1 VNPVEGLLYGL
12 ELVFTVELLLAAFIG
27 AAAGT
32 AIGVLPG
39 LGPVAGAALILPLT
53 FTLPPAAGLI
63 MIAGVYAGSMY
74 GGSTTSVLMNMPGEA
89 ASVVTA
95 IDGYEMTRQGRAG
108 PALSIMAVGS
118 FIAGT
123 IAIILVTLMS
133 PLLANVALLFGPAE
147 YLALTG
153 GGLLVLARVAGG
165 SPASGYFPMVLGV
178 LLGTVGVEQITGI
191 FRFTFGLQELALGFS
206 LVPVAVGLYGIAE
219 IFLILEDPE
228 RAAKVR
234 SVKLRELLPSR
245 DDWRRAW
252 APWGRGSLI
261 GFFFGLL
268 PGPSATLSS
277 FASYRTEKAVS
288 KHRDELGKGAVEG
301 VAGPE
306 AANNGA
312 AVGSLVPL
320 LSLGL
325 PFSATFALMLAA
337 MVVQGIQPGPLLIE
351 QRPDIFWSLIASMY
365 VANVMLLIL
374 NLPLVGV
381 WVSLLR
387 IPKSMLMPGILV
399 IAVLGAYS
407 TRSSMLD
414 VWVLLVMGVVGYLL
428 RKLDFA
434 VASLIVGL
442 VLGPFIEKHFREG
455 MFLSR
460 GDLTYFL
467 ESGIAIAIWVLALI
481 VMFGGGIWRFA
492 RRRLIGA
499 EGDKVKL
506 EVED

>member
-1 VNPVEGLLYGL
+1 MNSWEGLLYGL
-12 ELVFTVELLLAAFIG
+12 ELVFTYELLLAAFVG

-53 FTLPPAAGLI
+53 FSLPPAAGLI

-95 IDGYEMTRQGRAG
+95 IDGYEMTRKGRAG

-133 PLLANVALLFGPAE
+133 PLLSNVALLFGPAE

-153 GGLLVLARVAGG
+153 GGLLILARVSGG
-165 SPASGYFPMVLGV
+165 SPASGFFPMVLGI
-178 LLGTVGVEQITGI
+178 LLGTVGVEGVTGI
-191 FRFTFGLQELALGFS
+191 FRYTFGIQELALGFS
-206 LVPVAVGLYGIAE
+206 LVPVAIGLYGIAE
-219 IFLILEDPE
+219 IFLLIEDPD

-234 SVKLRELLPSR
+234 SVKLKELLPSR
-245 DDWRRAW
+245 EEWGRSF
-252 APWGRGSLI
+252 APWGRGSMV

-277 FASYRTEKAVS
+277 FASYRIEKSVS
-288 KHRDELGKGAVEG
+288 KHRDEMGTGAVEG

-306 AANNGA
+306 AANNAA

-337 MVVQGIQPGPLLIE
+337 MQVQGIQPGPLLIE

-365 VANVMLLIL
+365 VANVMLLVL
-374 NLPLVGV
+374 NLPMVGV
-381 WVSLLR
+381 WVSVLR
-387 IPKSMLMPGILV
+387 IPKSMLMPGIIV

-407 TRSSMLD
+407 TRFSMLD
-414 VWVLLVMGVVGYLL
+414 VYVLVLLGAIGWLL

-434 VASLIVGL
+434 LASMIVGL

-455 MFLSR
+455 LFLSR
-460 GDLTYFL
+460 GDVSFFWH
-467 ESGIAIAIWVLALI
+467 SGIAIGIWTLALV
-481 VMFGGGIWRFA
+481 VMLGGPLWNVV
-492 RRRLIGA
+492 RRRVVPEEA
-499 EGDKVKL
+499 QQVKL
-506 EVED
+506 EVDD

>member
-1 VNPVEGLLYGL
+1 MNSWEGLLYGL

-39 LGPVAGAALILPLT
+39 LGPVAGAALILPMT

-108 PALSIMAVGS
+108 PALAIMAVGS

-133 PLLANVALLFGPAE
+133 PLLSNAALLFGSAE

-153 GGLLVLARVAGG
+153 GGLLVLARVSGG
-165 SPASGYFPMVLGV
+165 SPASGFFPMVLGV
-178 LLGTVGVEQITGI
+178 MLGTVGVEQVTGF
-191 FRFTFGLQELALGFS
+191 FRFTFSIQELALGFS
-206 LVPVAVGLYGIAE
+206 LVPVAIGLYGIAE
-219 IFLILEDPE
+219 IFLIIEDPD
-228 RAAKVR
+228 RAAKVK
-234 SVKLRELLPSR
+234 SVKLRELLPTR
-245 DDWRRAW
+245 EDWRRSW
-252 APWGRGSLI
+252 APWGRGSLL

-277 FASYRTEKAVS
+277 FASYRLEKSVS
-288 KHRDELGKGAVEG
+288 KNRDKLGTGAVEG

-306 AANNGA
+306 AANNSA

-374 NLPLVGV
+374 NLPLVGI

-387 IPKSMLMPGILV
+387 IPKSMLIPGIIV
-399 IAVLGAYS
+399 IASLGAFS
-407 TRSSMLD
+407 TRFSMLD
-414 VWVLLVMGVVGYLL
+414 VYVLVLTGAIGYLL

-434 VASLIVGL
+434 LASMIVGL
-442 VLGPFIEKHFREG
+442 VLGPFIEKHFREA

-460 GDLTYFL
+460 GDLTYFID
-467 ESGIAIAIWVLALI
+467 SGIALGMWIVALV
-481 VMFGGGIWRFA
+481 VMFGGPIWKLV
-492 RRRLIGA
+492 RRRLLGA
-499 EGDKVKL
+499 EADKVKL

>member
-1 VNPVEGLLYGL
+1 MNSWEGLLYGL
-12 ELVFTVELLLAAFIG
+12 ELVFTPELLLAAFIG

-95 IDGYEMTRQGRAG
+95 IDGYEMTRKGRAG

-133 PLLANVALLFGPAE
+133 PLLSNVALLFGPAE

-153 GGLLVLARVAGG
+153 GGLLVLARVSGG
-165 SPASGYFPMVLGV
+165 SPASGFFPMVLGV
-178 LLGTVGVEQITGI
+178 LLGTVGVEQVTGF
-191 FRFTFGLQELALGFS
+191 FRYTFGIQDLALGFS
-206 LVPVAVGLYGIAE
+206 LVPVAIGLYGIAE
-219 IFLILEDPE
+219 IFLLIEDPE
-228 RAAKVR
+228 RAAKVK

-245 DDWRRAW
+245 EEWRRAW
-252 APWGRGSLI
+252 APWGRGSVI

-288 KHRDELGKGAVEG
+288 KNRDKLGTGAVEG

-374 NLPLVGV
+374 NLPMVGL
-381 WVSLLR
+381 WVSVLR
-387 IPKSMLMPGILV
+387 IPKSILMPGIIV
-399 IAVLGAYS
+399 IAVLGAFS
-407 TRSSMLD
+407 TRFNMLD
-414 VWVLLVMGVVGYLL
+414 VYVLVLLGAVGYFL

-434 VASLIVGL
+434 LASMIVGL

-460 GDLTYFL
+460 GDLSYFVD
-467 ESGIAIAIWVLALI
+467 SGIAIGMWVVAL
-481 VMFGGGIWRFA
+481 VVLFGGGIWNLV
-492 RRRLIGA
+492 RRRIVGEEA
-499 EGDKVKL
+499 DKVKL

>member
-1 VNPVEGLLYGL
+1 VNPIEGLLYGL
-12 ELVFTVELLLAAFIG
+12 ELVFTPELLLAAFIG

-95 IDGYEMTRQGRAG
+95 IDGYEMTRKGRAG

-118 FIAGT
+118 FLAGT
-123 IAIILVTLMS
+123 VAIILVTVMS

-165 SPASGYFPMVLGV
+165 SPASGYFPMVIGV
-178 LLGTVGVEQITGI
+178 LLGTVGVEQVTGV
-191 FRFTFGLQELALGFS
+191 FRYTFGIQDLALGFS
-206 LVPVAVGLYGIAE
+206 LVPVAIGLYGIAE
-219 IFLILEDPE
+219 ILLLVEDPD

-245 DDWRRAW
+245 EEWRRAW
-252 APWGRGSLI
+252 APWGRGSIL

-277 FASYRTEKAVS
+277 FASYRLEKSVS

-365 VANVMLLIL
+365 VANVMLLVL

-387 IPKSMLMPGILV
+387 IPKSMLMPGIIV

-407 TRSSMLD
+407 TRNNMID
-414 VWVLLVMGVVGYLL
+414 VWVLVTMGFVGYLL

-434 VASLIVGL
+434 LASLIVGL

-460 GDLTYFL
+460 GDLTFFFH
-467 ESGIAIAIWVLALI
+467 SGIAIGIWVVALI
-481 VMFGGGIWRFA
+481 VMFGGPIWNLV
-492 RRRLIGA
+492 RRRLMGA
-499 EGDKVKL
+499 EGDKIKL

>member
-1 VNPVEGLLYGL
+1 
-12 ELVFTVELLLAAFIG
+12 
-27 AAAGT
+27 
-32 AIGVLPG
+32 
-39 LGPVAGAALILPLT
+39 
-53 FTLPPAAGLI
+53 
-63 MIAGVYAGSMY
+63 
-74 GGSTTSVLMNMPGEA
+74 
-89 ASVVTA
+89 
-95 IDGYEMTRQGRAG
+95 
-108 PALSIMAVGS
+108 
-118 FIAGT
+118 
-123 IAIILVTLMS
+123 
-133 PLLANVALLFGPAE
+133 LFGSAE

-165 SPASGYFPMVLGV
+165 SAASGYFPMVLGI
-178 LLGTVGVEQITGI
+178 LLGTVGVEQVTGA
-191 FRFTFGLQELALGFS
+191 FRYTFGFQELALGFS

-219 IFLILEDPE
+219 IFLLIEDPE
-228 RAAKVR
+228 RAAKVK
-234 SVKLRELLPSR
+234 SVKLRELMPSR
-245 DDWRRAW
+245 EEWRRAW
-252 APWGRGSLI
+252 APWGRGSAL

-277 FASYRTEKAVS
+277 FSAYRLEKAVS
-288 KHRDELGKGAVEG
+288 KNRDQLGKGAVEG
-301 VAGPE
+301 VAAPE

-337 MVVQGIQPGPLLIE
+337 MVVQGIEPGPLLIE

-374 NLPLVGV
+374 NLPMVGV
-381 WVSLLR
+381 WVSVLR
-387 IPKSMLMPGILV
+387 IPKSMLMPGIMV
-399 IAVLGAYS
+399 IAVLGSYS

-414 VWVLLVMGVVGYLL
+414 VWVLVVMGALGYML

-434 VASLIVGL
+434 MASLIVGL

-460 GDLTYFL
+460 GDLTYFVA
-467 ESGIAIAIWVLALI
+467 SPIAVTIWTVALI
-481 VMFGGGIWRFA
+481 VMFGGPIWKLV
-492 RRRLIGA
+492 RRRVMGEGA
-499 EGDKVKL
+499 DKVKL

>member
-1 VNPVEGLLYGL
+1 MSPFEGLLYGL
-12 ELVFTVELLLAAFIG
+12 ELVFTVELLLAAFVG

-53 FTLPPAAGLI
+53 FSLPPAAGLI

-95 IDGYEMTRQGRAG
+95 IDGYQMTRKGRAG

-133 PLLANVALLFGPAE
+133 PLLSNVALLFGPAE

-153 GGLLVLARVAGG
+153 GGLLVLARVSGG
-165 SPASGYFPMVLGV
+165 SPASGFFPMVLGV
-178 LLGTVGVEQITGI
+178 MLGTVGVEGVTGI
-191 FRFTFGLQELALGFS
+191 FRYTFGIQELALGFS
-206 LVPVAVGLYGIAE
+206 LVPVAIGLYGIAE
-219 IFLILEDPE
+219 IFLLVEDPD

-234 SVKLRELLPSR
+234 SVKLKELLPSR
-245 DDWRRAW
+245 EEWRRSF

-277 FASYRTEKAVS
+277 FASYRMEKAVS
-288 KHRDELGKGAVEG
+288 KHRDEMGTGAVEG
-301 VAGPE
+301 IAGPE
-306 AANNGA
+306 AANNSA
-312 AVGSLVPL
+312 AIGSLVPL

-374 NLPLVGV
+374 NLPLVGI

-387 IPKSMLMPGILV
+387 IPKSMLMPGIIV

-407 TRSSMLD
+407 TRFSMLD
-414 VWVLLVMGVVGYLL
+414 VYVLVTLGAVGWIL

-434 VASLIVGL
+434 LASMIVGL
-442 VLGPFIEKHFREG
+442 VLGGFIEKHFREG

-460 GDLTYFL
+460 GDLSYFL
-467 ESGIAIAIWVLALI
+467 DSGIAIAMWITAL
-481 VMFGGGIWRFA
+481 VVVFGGPIWNLV
-492 RRRLIGA
+492 RRKVIPA
-499 EGDKVKL
+499 EAQKVKL

>member
-1 VNPVEGLLYGL
+1 VNPIEGLLYGL
-12 ELVFTVELLLAAFIG
+12 ELVFTPELLLAAFIG

-118 FIAGT
+118 FLAGT
-123 IAIILVTLMS
+123 VAIILVTVMS

-165 SPASGYFPMVLGV
+165 SPASGYFPMVIGV
-178 LLGTVGVEQITGI
+178 LLGTVGVEQVTGV
-191 FRFTFGLQELALGFS
+191 FRYTFGIQDLALGFS
-206 LVPVAVGLYGIAE
+206 LVPVAIGLYGIAE
-219 IFLILEDPE
+219 ILLLVEDPD

-245 DDWRRAW
+245 EEWRRAW
-252 APWGRGSLI
+252 APWGRGSIL

-277 FASYRTEKAVS
+277 FASYRLEKSVS
-288 KHRDELGKGAVEG
+288 KHKDQLGKGAVEG

-365 VANVMLLIL
+365 VANVMLLVL

-387 IPKSMLMPGILV
+387 IPKSMLMPGIIV

-407 TRSSMLD
+407 TRNNMID
-414 VWVLLVMGVVGYLL
+414 VWVLVTMGAVGYLL

-434 VASLIVGL
+434 LASMIVGL
-442 VLGPFIEKHFREG
+442 VLGPLIEKHFREG

-460 GDLTYFL
+460 GDLTFFL
-467 ESGIAIAIWVLALI
+467 HSGISIGIWAVALL
-481 VMFGGGIWRFA
+481 VMFGGPIWNLV
-492 RRRLIGA
+492 RRRLMGA
-499 EGDKVKL
+499 EGEKVKL

>member
-1 VNPVEGLLYGL
+1 VSPIEGLLYGL
-12 ELVFTVELLLAAFIG
+12 ELVFTPELLLAAFIG

-39 LGPVAGAALILPLT
+39 LGPVAGAAIILPLT

-74 GGSTTSVLMNMPGEA
+74 GGSTTSVLMNMPGES

-123 IAIILVTLMS
+123 IAIVLVTLMS
-133 PLLANVALLFGPAE
+133 PIVANVALLFGSAE

-165 SPASGYFPMVLGV
+165 SAASGYFPMVLGI
-178 LLGTVGVEQITGI
+178 LLGTVGVEQVTGV
-191 FRFTFGLQELALGFS
+191 FRYTFGVQDLALGFS

-219 IFLILEDPE
+219 IFLLIEDPE

-234 SVKLRELLPSR
+234 SVKLRELMPSR
-245 DDWRRAW
+245 EEWRRAW
-252 APWGRGSLI
+252 APWGRGSVL

-277 FASYRTEKAVS
+277 FSSYRLEKAVS
-288 KHRDELGKGAVEG
+288 KNRDQLGKGAVEG

-337 MVVQGIQPGPLLIE
+337 MVVQGIEPGPLLIE

-374 NLPLVGV
+374 NLPMVGV
-381 WVSLLR
+381 WVSVLR
-387 IPKSMLMPGILV
+387 IPKSMLMPGIMV

-407 TRSSMLD
+407 TRFNMLD
-414 VWVLLVMGVVGYLL
+414 VWVLVVMGVLGYML

-434 VASLIVGL
+434 LASLIVGL

-460 GDLTYFL
+460 GDLTYFV
-467 ESGIAIAIWVLALI
+467 ESPIAIAIWIVALV
-481 VMFGGGIWRFA
+481 VMFGGPIWKLV
-492 RRRLIGA
+492 RRRIIGA
-499 EGDKVKL
+499 EADKVTIGA
-506 EVED
+506 DD

>member
-1 VNPVEGLLYGL
+1 MNPWEGLLYGL
-12 ELVFTVELLLAAFIG
+12 ELVFTPELLLAAFIG

-123 IAIILVTLMS
+123 VAIILVTLMS
-133 PLLANVALLFGPAE
+133 PLLSNVALLFGSAE
-147 YLALTG
+147 YLALTL
-153 GGLLVLARVAGG
+153 GGLLVLARVSGG
-165 SPASGYFPMVLGV
+165 SPASGFFPMVLGV
-178 LLGTVGVEQITGI
+178 LLGTVGVEGVTGI
-191 FRFTFGLQELALGFS
+191 FRYTFGIQQLALGFS
-206 LVPVAVGLYGIAE
+206 LVPVAIGLYGIAE
-219 IFLILEDPE
+219 IFMLIEDPD
-228 RAAKVR
+228 RAAKVK
-234 SVKLRELLPSR
+234 SVKLRELMPSR
-245 DDWRRAW
+245 EEWRRAW
-252 APWGRGSLI
+252 APWGRGSLL

-277 FASYRTEKAVS
+277 FSAYRLEKAVS
-288 KHRDELGKGAVEG
+288 KNRDQIGKGAVEG

-306 AANNGA
+306 AANNAA

-374 NLPLVGV
+374 NLPMVGL
-381 WVSLLR
+381 WVSVLR
-387 IPKSMLMPGILV
+387 IPKSMLMPGIIV

-407 TRSSMLD
+407 TRFSMLD
-414 VWVLLVMGVVGYLL
+414 VYVLMVLGAAGYML

-434 VASLIVGL
+434 LASMIVGL

-460 GDLTYFL
+460 GDLSYFFD
-467 ESGIAIAIWVLALI
+467 SGIALAFYAVAVVVMLGGPIWNLL
-481 VMFGGGIWRFA
+481 RK
-492 RRRLIGA
+492 RLIGDEA
-499 EGDKVKL
+499 EKVKL

>member
-1 VNPVEGLLYGL
+1 VNAIEGLLYGL
-12 ELVFTVELLLAAFIG
+12 ELVLTPELLLAAFVG

-74 GGSTTSVLMNMPGEA
+74 GGSTTSVLMNMPGES

-123 IAIILVTLMS
+123 IAIILVTLVS
-133 PLLANVALLFGPAE
+133 PIVANVALLFGSAE

-165 SPASGYFPMVLGV
+165 SAASGYFPMMLGV
-178 LLGTVGVEQITGI
+178 LLGTVGVEQVTGV
-191 FRFTFGLQELALGFS
+191 FRYTFGFQELALGFS

-219 IFLILEDPE
+219 IFLIIEDPD
-228 RAAKVR
+228 RAAKVK
-234 SVKLRELLPSR
+234 SVKLRELMPSR
-245 DDWRRAW
+245 EEWRRAW
-252 APWGRGSLI
+252 APWGRGSVL

-277 FASYRTEKAVS
+277 FSSYRLEKAVS
-288 KHRDELGKGAVEG
+288 KHRDKLGKGAIEG
-301 VAGPE
+301 VAAPE

-365 VANVMLLIL
+365 IANVMLLIL
-374 NLPLVGV
+374 NLPMVGV
-381 WVSLLR
+381 WVSVLR
-387 IPKSMLMPGILV
+387 IPKSILMPGIMV

-407 TRSSMLD
+407 TRFSMLD
-414 VWVLLVMGVVGYLL
+414 VWVLVVMGVLGYML

-434 VASLIVGL
+434 LASLIVGL

-460 GDLTYFL
+460 GDPTYFI
-467 ESGIAIAIWVLALI
+467 ESPIAVSIWAVALV
-481 VMFGGGIWRFA
+481 VMFGGPIWKLV
-492 RRRLIGA
+492 RRRVIGEEA
-499 EGDKVKL
+499 DKVKL

>member
-1 VNPVEGLLYGL
+1 MSPLEGLLYGL
-12 ELVFTVELLLAAFIG
+12 ELVFTPELLLAAFIG

-123 IAIILVTLMS
+123 VAIILVTLMS
-133 PLLANVALLFGPAE
+133 PVVANVALLFGPAE

-165 SPASGYFPMVLGV
+165 SAASGYFPMVLGV
-178 LLGTVGVEQITGI
+178 LLGTVGVEAVTGE
-191 FRFTFGLQELALGFS
+191 FRYTFGVQELALGFS

-219 IFLILEDPE
+219 IFLLIEDPQ
-228 RAAKVR
+228 RAAKVK
-234 SVKLRELLPSR
+234 SVRLKELLPSR
-245 DDWRRAW
+245 EEWRRSL
-252 APWGRGSLI
+252 APWARGSMI

-277 FASYRTEKAVS
+277 FTAYRVEKGVS
-288 KHRDELGKGAVEG
+288 KYKDQIGKGAVEG
-301 VAGPE
+301 VAAPE
-306 AANNGA
+306 AANNAA

-374 NLPLVGV
+374 NLPLIGV
-381 WVSLLR
+381 WVSVLR

-399 IAVLGAYS
+399 IAVIGSYS
-407 TRSSMLD
+407 TRFSPLD
-414 VWVLLVMGVVGYLL
+414 VWILAIMGALGYLL

-434 VASLIVGL
+434 LASMIVGL
-442 VLGPFIEKHFREG
+442 VLGPFIEKHLREG
-455 MFLSR
+455 LFLSR
-460 GDLTYFL
+460 GDFSFFFH
-467 ESGIAIAIWVLALI
+467 SGISIGIWSVAVA
-481 VMFGGGIWRFA
+481 VMFGGPIWKLA
-492 RRRLIGA
+492 RRRIFGEEA
-499 EGDKVKL
+499 KNVKL
-506 EVED
+506 EIED

>member
-1 VNPVEGLLYGL
+1 MNPIEGLLYGL
-12 ELVFTVELLLAAFIG
+12 ELVFTPELLLAAFVG

-95 IDGYEMTRQGRAG
+95 IDGYEMTRKGRAG

-133 PLLANVALLFGPAE
+133 PIVAEVAFLFGPAE

-165 SPASGYFPMVLGV
+165 STASGYFPMVLGV
-178 LLGTVGVEQITGI
+178 LLGTVGIEQVTGV
-191 FRFTFGLQELALGFS
+191 FRYTFGLQELALGFS

-219 IFLILEDPE
+219 IFLIMEDPE
-228 RAAKVR
+228 RATRIK

-245 DDWRRAW
+245 EEWRRAW

-277 FASYRTEKAVS
+277 FAAYRTEQAVS
-288 KHRDELGKGAVEG
+288 KNRDRLGKGAVEG

-381 WVSLLR
+381 WVSVLR
-387 IPKSMLMPGILV
+387 IPKSLLMPGIMV
-399 IAVLGAYS
+399 IAVIGAYS
-407 TRSSMLD
+407 TRFSPLD
-414 VWVLLVMGVVGYLL
+414 VWVLVIMGALGYLL

-434 VASLIVGL
+434 LASMIVGL
-442 VLGPFIEKHFREG
+442 VLGPFIEKHLREG
-455 MFLSR
+455 LFLSR
-460 GDLTYFL
+460 GDFSYFL
-467 ESGIAIAIWVLALI
+467 DSGISI
-481 VMFGGGIWRFA
+481 GIWSVA
-492 RRRLIGA
+492 VLVMLGGPIWKLVRRRIVG
-499 EGDKVKL
+499 EESDKVKL

>member
-1 VNPVEGLLYGL
+1 MNPIEGLLYGL
-12 ELVFTVELLLAAFIG
+12 ELVFTPELLLAAFIG

-95 IDGYEMTRQGRAG
+95 IDGYEMTRKGRAG

-118 FIAGT
+118 FLAGT
-123 IAIILVTLMS
+123 VAIILVTIMS

-165 SPASGYFPMVLGV
+165 SPASGYFPMVIGV
-178 LLGTVGVEQITGI
+178 LLGTVGVEQVTGV
-191 FRFTFGLQELALGFS
+191 FRYTFGIQDLALGFS
-206 LVPVAVGLYGIAE
+206 LVPVAIGLYGIAE
-219 IFLILEDPE
+219 ILLLVEDPD

-245 DDWRRAW
+245 EEWRRAW
-252 APWGRGSLI
+252 APWGRGSIL

-277 FASYRTEKAVS
+277 FASYRLEKSVS

-387 IPKSMLMPGILV
+387 IPKSMLMPGIIV

-407 TRSSMLD
+407 TRNNMID
-414 VWVLLVMGVVGYLL
+414 VWVLVTMGAVGYLL

-434 VASLIVGL
+434 LASLIVGL

-460 GDLTYFL
+460 GDLTFFL
-467 ESGIAIAIWVLALI
+467 HSGIAIGIWAVALL
-481 VMFGGGIWRFA
+481 VMFGGPIWNLV
-492 RRRLIGA
+492 RRRLMGA
-499 EGDKVKL
+499 EGDKIKL